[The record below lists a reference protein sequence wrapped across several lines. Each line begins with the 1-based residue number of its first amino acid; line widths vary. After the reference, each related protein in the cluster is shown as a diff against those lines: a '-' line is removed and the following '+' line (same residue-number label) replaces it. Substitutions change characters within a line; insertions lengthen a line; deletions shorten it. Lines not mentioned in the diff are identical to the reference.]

1 MTQILLTDLE
11 KARQLA
17 GTAQLC
23 AIAALVLIAI
33 SIAHSLGSPLW
44 GLLLESDS
52 SSREQLRDF
61 SLLLVGAL
69 PAILLFEAVQQLSRA
84 LKHYENGEFFGREA
98 PGRVARAGDLAVQ
111 AMLAAMVVV
120 PTVTRWLD
128 ARGGFDLRLE
138 PELIGMLAFALF
150 ISLAGRILQAAAGIK
165 DENDAFI

>member
-1 MTQILLTDLE
+1 MTQTMLTDLE

-23 AIAALVLIAI
+23 AVAALVVIAI
-33 SIAHSLGSPLW
+33 SIAHTLGSPLW
-44 GLLLESDS
+44 ELLLESDS
-52 SSREQLRDF
+52 SRREQLLEL
-61 SLLLVGAL
+61 SVLLLGAL

-84 LKHYENGEFFGREA
+84 LKHYEKSEFFGREA
-98 PGRVARAGDLAVQ
+98 PQRVARAGDLAVQ

-120 PTVTRWLD
+120 PTLSRWLE

-138 PELIGMLAFALF
+138 PEFIGMLAFALF
-150 ISLAGRILQAAAGIK
+150 ISLAGRILQAAAGLK

>member
-1 MTQILLTDLE
+1 MTQIVLTDLE

-23 AIAALVLIAI
+23 AIAALVVIAV
-33 SIAHSLGSPLW
+33 SIAHTLGSPLW
-44 GLLLESDS
+44 ELVFESDS
-52 SSREQLRDF
+52 SRREQLRYL
-61 SLLLVGAL
+61 SVLLLGAL

-98 PGRVARAGDLAVQ
+98 PQRVARAGDLAVQ

-120 PTVTRWLD
+120 PTLTRWLD

-138 PELIGMLAFALF
+138 PEYIGMLAFALF
-150 ISLAGRILQAAAGIK
+150 IGLAGRILQAAAGLK
-165 DENDAFI
+165 DDNDAFI

>member
-1 MTQILLTDLE
+1 MTQIVLTDLE

-23 AIAALVLIAI
+23 AVAALVVIAV
-33 SIAHSLGSPLW
+33 SIAHTLGAPLW
-44 GLLLESDS
+44 ELFVKGESS
-52 SSREQLRDF
+52 RREQLLAL
-61 SLLLVGAL
+61 SHLVLSAL

-98 PGRVARAGDLAVQ
+98 PQRVARAGDLAMQ

-120 PTVTRWLD
+120 PTLTRWLD
-128 ARGGFDLRLE
+128 SRGGFDLRLE
-138 PELIGMLAFALF
+138 PEFIGMLAFALF
-150 ISLAGRILQAAAGIK
+150 ISLAGRILQAAAGLK

>member
-1 MTQILLTDLE
+1 MTQILHTDLE

-23 AIAALVLIAI
+23 AIAALVVIAV
-33 SIAHSLGSPLW
+33 SIADSLGSPLW

-52 SSREQLRDF
+52 SWREQLRDF

-69 PAILLFEAVQQLSRA
+69 PAILLFYAVQQLSRA

-98 PGRVARAGDLAVQ
+98 PERVARAGDLAVE

-120 PTVTRWLD
+120 PSLTRWLD
-128 ARGGFDLRLE
+128 TRGGFDLRLE
-138 PELIGMLAFALF
+138 PEFIGMLAFALF
-150 ISLAGRILQAAAGIK
+150 ISVAGRILQAAAGLK